1 MKTNSTSSP
10 LIRSTSCRPWMP
22 TAVLATA
29 AIFTLAGCASVLDMQ
44 PLGKV
49 VLTGAAEVPAVTTE
63 ATGSGTILVANDR
76 SVSGSITTMRI
87 DATAAHIHMA
97 PKGSNGPVVVPMTKT
112 AEGTWT
118 IPAGARFTDTQY
130 ASYVAGNM
138 YVNVHSAAFP
148 CGEIRGQLTSN

>member
-1 MKTNSTSSP
+1 MKIILDSSP
-10 LIRSTSCRPWMP
+10 LTQPMTRRTWIPSAGV
-22 TAVLATA
+22 AVA
-29 AIFTLAGCASVLDMQ
+29 AILVLAGCASVLDMQ

-49 VLTGAAEVPAVTTE
+49 VLTGTEEVPAVSTT

-76 SVSGSITTMRI
+76 TVSGSITTVGI
-87 DATAAHIHMA
+87 NATAAHIHMA
-97 PKGSNGPVVVPMTKT
+97 PRGSNGPVVVPMTKT
-112 AEGTWT
+112 AEGTWS

-148 CGEIRGQLTSN
+148 GGEIRGQLRSN